1 MAYASKYYDPVKRHE
16 YYMKHRQ
23 LKGRQA
29 RSSTAT
35 LNEEGKIAAK
45 EVKDGIMAER
55 KEAYEAVKQEMNK
68 KIDKLRQR
76 LKAMPPFKRK
86 KMRKM
91 IQAEIKALRVEAKE
105 KKAKLKEEYQE
116 KYLQELDKIKQDGSF
131 AKSSK
136 KKGKS

>member
-1 MAYASKYYDPVKRHE
+1 MAYASKYYDPAKRHE

-55 KEAYEAVKQEMNK
+55 KEAYEAVKEEMNK

-86 KMRKM
+86 KMRKI
-91 IQAEIKALRVEAKE
+91 IQAEIKALRIEAKE

>member
-55 KEAYEAVKQEMNK
+55 KEAYEAVKEEMNK

-86 KMRKM
+86 KMRKI
-91 IQAEIKALRVEAKE
+91 IQAEIKALRIEAKE

>member
-23 LKGRQA
+23 LKGRQS

-86 KMRKM
+86 KMRKI
-91 IQAEIKALRVEAKE
+91 IQAEIKALRIEAKE

>member
-55 KEAYEAVKQEMNK
+55 KEAYEAVKEEMNK

-86 KMRKM
+86 KMRKI